1 MKKLIAWLVIFTA
14 CMVIFG
20 VTAKNTSASF
30 PIQGEESL
38 HLINS
43 ALPEITPMPTDLA
56 PVASI
61 DPADRTL
68 PPIGRNSGLVMAAS
82 VLVLIIIGGV
92 LGSRRR
98 LKH

>member
-1 MKKLIAWLVIFTA
+1 MKKLSYWLVIIIVWV
-14 CMVIFG
+14 VIFG
-20 VTAKNTSASF
+20 VFSKNARAAIPT
-30 PIQGEESL
+30 QGAGVTRSI
-38 HLINS
+38 HL
-43 ALPEITPMPTDLA
+43 ALPEITPMPTESE
-56 PVASI
+56 PVVSI

-68 PPIGRNSGLVMAAS
+68 PPVGSNSGLVIGAS